1 MQLTKNGLPLLVG
14 NSWLSDMN
22 QLEKEKGHACKRNP
36 RKSFTPSA
44 PQQKVGESRGT

>member
-1 MQLTKNGLPLLVG
+1 MLLTKNGLPLLVG
-14 NSWLSDMN
+14 NKWLDDMS

-44 PQQKVGESRGT
+44 RQQKVGASLGT